1 MLLSFLS
8 VICVGTVLAHVVLL
22 NQQRIHRQV
31 RINREGNECHL
42 GALFHNFGVIY
53 CVVWRSSPRE
63 RSVILHQNS
72 WGVIGIDLA
81 NVQDLIDDDITRF
94 QLVVPL
100 HLSLSHNAGAGDVL
114 IEVVGVSGTDVGN
127 ITTCLSKCCSI
138 GRVGVN
144 HALDVGEGLI

>member
-42 GALFHNFGVIY
+42 GALLHNFGVLY
-53 CVVWRSSPRE
+53 CVVSRGTPRE
-63 RSVILHQNS
+63 RTVILHQNS

-94 QLVVPL
+94 QLVIPL
-100 HLSLSHNAGAGDVL
+100 HLCLSHIAGVGNLL
-114 IEVVGVSGTDVGN
+114 IEVVGVRGTHVRN
-127 ITTCLSKCCSI
+127 ISTCL
-138 GRVGVN
+138 R
-144 HALDVGEGLI
+144 